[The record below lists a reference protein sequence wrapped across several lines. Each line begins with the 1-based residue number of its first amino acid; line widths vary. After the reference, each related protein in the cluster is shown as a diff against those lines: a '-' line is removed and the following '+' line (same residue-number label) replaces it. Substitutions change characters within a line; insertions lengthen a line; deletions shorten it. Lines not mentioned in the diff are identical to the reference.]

1 MSPES
6 IIIWAVYIV
15 LLLLAIIYA
24 GLIVYH
30 IFKYRYDD
38 LPREQ
43 GQYAGKALAIYLGL
57 GGLILLLSIFVALLI
72 LLFRSS

>member
-1 MSPES
+1 MES
-6 IIIWAVYIV
+6 IIIWTVYFV
-15 LLLLAIIYA
+15 LLFVALVYA

-43 GQYAGKALAIYLGL
+43 AQYAGKALAIYLGL
-57 GGLILLLSIFVALLI
+57 GGLAVLLSLFIALLI
-72 LLFRSS
+72 LAFRLP

>member
-1 MSPES
+1 MEL
-6 IIIWAVYIV
+6 IIIWTAYFV
-15 LLLLAIIYA
+15 LVFMALVYA

-43 GQYAGKALAIYLGL
+43 GQYAGKAMAIYLGL
-57 GGLILLLSIFVALLI
+57 GGLILLSSIFIALLI

>member
-1 MSPES
+1 MEL
-6 IIIWAVYIV
+6 IIVWTTYFV
-15 LLLLAIIYA
+15 LLLIALVYA

-57 GGLILLLSIFVALLI
+57 GGLILLSSIFIALLI

>member
-1 MSPES
+1 MEL
-6 IIIWAVYIV
+6 IIIWTAYFV
-15 LLLLAIIYA
+15 LVFLALVYA

-57 GGLILLLSIFVALLI
+57 GGLILLSSIFIALLI

>member
-1 MSPES
+1 MEL
-6 IIIWAVYIV
+6 IIIWTVYFV
-15 LLLLAIIYA
+15 LVFLALVYA

-57 GGLILLLSIFVALLI
+57 SGLILLLSIFAALLLI
-72 LLFRSS
+72 LLFRLS